1 MAAET
6 LAQGFAAETKA
17 FSLVNADGWLIYF
30 FVALALIL
38 MIWAWR
44 RYGPG
49 PRQPW
54 NLIAKLCRILAI
66 LAVIVLIT
74 GPAWRISREVVIP
87 GRLGVAVDCSGSM
100 AKADGPKE
108 TVRIHSATTVR
119 MAVESY
125 SAKRA
130 LEVQW
135 FAVGG
140 QARRLDGPIPLATG
154 VSTQLGSELDEIAA
168 SAGLDMLL
176 VVSDFRSTGGTDLE
190 VVAKRW
196 QNRRLRCQTLAV
208 GGDGVE
214 PELSIEEVIGPAQ
227 MAIEER
233 QPFQVRLN
241 GRNLG
246 KEPIKLRLSEV
257 GKNNQETIL
266 EETEIPAGDV
276 TDPVL
281 RRLVEGSLTAVLRS
295 EGDHRL
301 RFSVE
306 QGSLKQSADRTVTV
320 LQRKLRVL
328 ILAWDPCWEF
338 RYLKTALSRDPT
350 VTAVHIYT
358 AEGRWRAWGSSTP
371 ETMPFTPE
379 LLKDYD
385 LIVLGDIPASSLHD
399 ERLALIERVVR
410 SSGIGLVWWA
420 GKYGH
425 LASFRTTSLGRLLP
439 VELPDA
445 ESIAKGF
452 AANRPFHVDRTP
464 LAKRLGLLEP
474 GPIDW
479 RNLPPLLGACAI
491 APDRVKKQ
499 AEIVMTDP
507 DGKAVVAM
515 ARSGDG
521 SSLFIGIDETW
532 RWRKNAGDVYLHRFW
547 TQLLRYISSGR
558 GLGDKR
564 WRIDAAPTT
573 ASPGEPV
580 RLGLVPI
587 APLSGEPPQT
597 ISLHLTSSGNQTL
610 LVQLARPQGEPGF
623 RTTINAPAVGVW
635 TIVGVENEQI
645 NDLVK
650 PQSIVPGELTVVRP
664 RAELIDPRVDLSAAK
679 LLAASTGGESWHIVQ
694 GKDSVQVQNL
704 NHPDQ
709 SLSLEKLLER
719 LPDLTSRQESVRTE
733 PLWDRWWT
741 LLILVTILAIE
752 WSIRRLN
759 RLP

>member
-6 LAQGFAAETKA
+6 LAQGLEAETKA
-17 FSLVNADGWLIYF
+17 FSLVHAEGWLIYF
-30 FVALALIL
+30 FVALALVL

-44 RYGPG
+44 SYGPG

-54 NLIAKLCRILAI
+54 KVIAKTCRILAI
-66 LAVIVLIT
+66 LAAIVLIT
-74 GPAWRISREVVIP
+74 GPAWRISREVVVP
-87 GRLGVAVDCSGSM
+87 GRLGVVVDCSGSM
-100 AKADGPKE
+100 AKADGPKD
-108 TVRIHSATTVR
+108 TPRIQSATTVR
-119 MAVESY
+119 LAVESY
-125 SAKRA
+125 AAKRA

-135 FAVGG
+135 FAAGG

-168 SAGLDMLL
+168 SAGLDMVMVL
-176 VVSDFRSTGGTDLE
+176 SDFRSTGGTDLE

-208 GGDGVE
+208 GGDSVE

-246 KEPIKLRLSEV
+246 KDPIKLRLSEV
-257 GKNNQETIL
+257 GKDNVETVL
-266 EETEIPAGDV
+266 EETDLPAGDV
-276 TDPVL
+276 TDPVT
-281 RRLVEGSLTAVLRS
+281 RRLLEGSLTAVLRS

-301 RFSVE
+301 RFSAQ
-306 QGSLKQSADRTVTV
+306 QGELKQSAERTVTV
-320 LQRKLRVL
+320 LQRKLRIL

-338 RYLKTALSRDPT
+338 RYLKNALTRDPT

-358 AEGRWRAWGSSTP
+358 CEGRWRAWGSTTP
-371 ETMPFTPE
+371 EAMPFTPE

-385 LIVLGDIPASSLHD
+385 LIVLGDIPASSLNE
-399 ERLALIERVVR
+399 ERLALLERVVR
-410 SSGIGLVWWA
+410 SHGVGLVWWA

-445 ESIAKGF
+445 ETIAKGF
-452 AANRPFHVDRTP
+452 ASNRPFQVERTP

-507 DGKAVVAM
+507 EGKAVVAM

-521 SSLFIGIDETW
+521 ASLFIGIDETW
-532 RWRKNAGDVYLHRFW
+532 RWRKNAGDLYLHRFW
-547 TQLLRYISSGR
+547 TQLLRYVSSGR

-573 ASPGEPV
+573 ASPGETV

-587 APLSGEPPQT
+587 APLSGEPPST
-597 ISLHLTSSGNQTL
+597 ITLQLKSSGNQSL
-610 LVQLARPQGEPGF
+610 LVQLSHPQGEPGY
-623 RTTINAPAVGVW
+623 RTIINAPAVGVW
-635 TIVGVENEQI
+635 TIAGVESDQN

-650 PQSIVPGELTVVRP
+650 PQSILAGELTVVRP
-664 RAELIDPRVDLSAAK
+664 RAELIDPRVDLEAAK
-679 LLAASTGGESWHIVQ
+679 LLAASSGGESWHIIS
-694 GKDSVQVQNL
+694 GKDGSLAKNL

-709 SLSLEKLLER
+709 TISLEKLLER
-719 LPDLTSRQESVRTE
+719 LPDLASRQESVRTE

-741 LLILVTILAIE
+741 LVALVTILAIE